1 MICILLL
8 LPVEEENKAAGRFG
22 TPHCPSRPSK
32 KLHIFASFHFAVV
45 GAALRLLAVQIL
57 NQLANRCDRVT
68 ISAENNYIV
77 LVKAIQAFPGTL
89 HCL

>member
-8 LPVEEENKAAGRFG
+8 VPVEEENKAAGCFG
-22 TPHCPSRPSK
+22 LLPCSLRHSK

-68 ISAENNYIV
+68 ISAENHYIV